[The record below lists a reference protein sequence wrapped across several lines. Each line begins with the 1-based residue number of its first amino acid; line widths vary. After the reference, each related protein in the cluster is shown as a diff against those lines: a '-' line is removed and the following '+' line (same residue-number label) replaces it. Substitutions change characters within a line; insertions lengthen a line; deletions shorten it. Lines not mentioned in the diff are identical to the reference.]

1 MIKSIALATITTL
14 FLVGCG
20 GGGGDDDGGGLSPV
34 VSNPGKYNLWEYMTP
49 STSNT
54 NTFTLSSNSID
65 STYTSTYTVKSN
77 RVEEVAD
84 YAQDEKTI
92 YEKGADE
99 IIVRFEKSG
108 KSNGTYT
115 LKLTADINDIVTQ
128 RKSECKL
135 TRHLD
140 SFKIAEKTFQDVLEI
155 TCGTTPGYYQKGV
168 GEIAQIEDS
177 SGKNIRVL
185 SN

>member
-1 MIKSIALATITTL
+1 MIKSIALTTITAL
-14 FLVGCG
+14 FLIGCG
-20 GGGGDDDGGGLSPV
+20 GGGDDTTTSTPV
-34 VSNPGKYNLWEYMTP
+34 ATGEYNLWEYMTP
-49 STSNT
+49 STSDT
-54 NTFTLSSNSID
+54 NTFTLSSNNVNT
-65 STYTSTYTVKSN
+65 TYNTAYSVTRS

-92 YEKGADE
+92 YEKDADS
-99 IIVRFEKSG
+99 IIVTFEKAG
-108 KSNGTYT
+108 KPNGTYA
-115 LKLTADINDIVTQ
+115 LKLTANINDIVTT
-128 RKSECKL
+128 RTSTCKL
-135 TRHLD
+135 TNHLN
-140 SFKIAEKTFQDVLEI
+140 SFSIADKTFQDVIEI

>member
-1 MIKSIALATITTL
+1 MIKNIALTTITTL

-20 GGGGDDDGGGLSPV
+20 GGGDTGSGGSSPV
-34 VSNPGKYNLWEYMTP
+34 VSNLGKYNLWEYVTP

-54 NTFTLSSNSID
+54 NTFTLSSNSVE
-65 STYTSTYTVKSN
+65 STYTSTYNVKSN
-77 RVEEVAD
+77 RVEEIAD
-84 YAQDEKTI
+84 YAKDETTI
-92 YEKGADE
+92 YEKGADS
-99 IIVRFEKSG
+99 ILVKFEKAG

-115 LKLTADINDIVTQ
+115 LKLTANINDIVTQ
-128 RKSECKL
+128 RKSECRL

-140 SFKIAEKTFQDVLEI
+140 SFKIAEKTFQDVIEI
-155 TCGTTPGYYQKGV
+155 TCGTIPGYYQKGV